1 LPPGRHGFSDDEV
14 AESQRGRLL
23 AAMIEIVGRDGYHA
37 TSVTDVTARAGV
49 SRKAFYDRFG
59 DKEQCFIAA
68 YEDAL
73 EKLLALALEAFETQ
87 DAWADRLRAGLSA
100 LLHALAREPEV
111 ARVCFV
117 EVMAAGPRA
126 VAARNTAMRDFSQLF
141 DPGRSDRELAL
152 PDAVALSMVGALSEV
167 LYREIAEDRTAELPA
182 SLAELMYTVVLPVLG
197 SEAAERELERGRAAR
212 TRSTPLKK

>member
-1 LPPGRHGFSDDEV
+1 MSDAEV

-49 SRKAFYDRFG
+49 SRKAFYDLFG

-73 EKLLALALEAFETQ
+73 GRLLALAMEAFETQ
-87 DAWADRLRAGLSA
+87 DGWADRLRAGLSA
-100 LLHALAREPEV
+100 LLHSLAREPEV

-126 VAARNTAMRDFSQLF
+126 VTARNRAMRGFTQLF

-167 LYREIAEDRTAELPA
+167 LYREVAEGQAAELPG
-182 SLAELMYTVVLPVLG
+182 SLAELMYTIVLPVLG
-197 SEAAERELERGRAAR
+197 SEAAEHELERGRGAR
-212 TRSTPLKK
+212 SGSVSG